1 MAAYK
6 AQNYDKDYNGILKQQ
21 KKAINSEYKKTANN
35 FKAQQED
42 LKDAYD
48 SARADSYVAAKLNA
62 RGANEQTA
70 AMGLQRGAGEATSG
84 YSDVQRTAANNALQ
98 SGINK
103 LNTDQRTERDALQR
117 QIIEAGYTRDADV
130 AAAIADIGLKKIG
143 TRQAERQYAAS
154 AGQESS
160 QTEYQKALQRA
171 QILGYVATDADAK
184 LLGVP
189 RGTKIK

>member
-1 MAAYK
+1 MAVYK
-6 AQNYDKDYNGILKQQ
+6 AQNYDKDYNGILNQQ
-21 KKAINSEYKKTANN
+21 KKAINSEYKKATNAL
-35 FKAQQED
+35 KAQQED
-42 LKDAYD
+42 LKDTYD
-48 SARADSYVAAKLNA
+48 SARADSYVAAKLAA
-62 RGANEQTA
+62 RENNEQTA

-189 RGTKIK
+189 RGTKVK

>member
-1 MAAYK
+1 MAVYK

-42 LKDAYD
+42 LKDTYD

-103 LNTDQRTERDALQR
+103 LNADQRTERDALQR

-143 TRQAERQYAAS
+143 TRQQERQYAAS